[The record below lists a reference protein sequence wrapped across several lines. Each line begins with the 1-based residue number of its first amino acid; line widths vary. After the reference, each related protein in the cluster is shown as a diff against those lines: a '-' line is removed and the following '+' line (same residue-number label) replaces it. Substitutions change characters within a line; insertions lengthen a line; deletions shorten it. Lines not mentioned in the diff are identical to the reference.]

1 MNVILQS
8 VPLNFTIVGG
18 ALLAGFLFV
27 TMLFL
32 ASRYRRCPSNMVLAV
47 YGKVGTGRSVR
58 CIHGGGTLVWPLIQD
73 YTYLSLT
80 PMTINIPLRNALS
93 LQNIRVNVPSTFTVA
108 IDTTPDSMTNAAVR
122 LLNLERQEI
131 ETMSQEI
138 IFGQLRLTLASLT
151 IEQINQDRER
161 FMDAVR
167 KNIDTELGKIGL
179 TLINVNITDITDESG
194 YIESI
199 GKKAASTAVNQAKVD
214 VAEQEKKGA
223 IGEADAQRERRIQVA
238 SFNAKAV
245 EGENTAKANIAAF
258 NADLAEK
265 EADATRRSQVAQQ
278 VATAEIQRA
287 KALAETRRLE
297 AEQVVP
303 REIEK
308 RKVEIDAEADAEKN
322 RRTARGEADAIVSVK
337 TAEAEGV
344 QKVLTAKADG
354 YKALVESAL
363 NSPKDAATLLL
374 VEKLED
380 IVRLQT
386 EVIKNIKI
394 DKITVWDSGGEK
406 GSSTANFMS
415 NLVRTLPPLHEVAA
429 MAGVD
434 LPSYLGSVQRPEV
447 KKEDSPKSKS

>member
-1 MNVILQS
+1 MIPAQML
-8 VPLNFTIVGG
+8 PLNFAIVGG
-18 ALLAGFLFV
+18 VLLAGFLFV
-27 TMLFL
+27 TFLFL
-32 ASRYRRCPSNMVLAV
+32 ASRYRRCPSNMILAV

-108 IDTTPDSMTNAAVR
+108 IDTSPESMTSAAVR

-131 ETMSQEI
+131 ETMAQEI
-138 IFGQLRLTLASLT
+138 IFGQLRLTVASLT

-161 FMDAVR
+161 FMEAVR

-265 EADATRRSQVAQQ
+265 EADASRRGEVAKQ
-278 VATAEIQRA
+278 VATAEIQKA

-308 RKVEIDAEADAEKN
+308 RKVEIDAEAEAEKN

-337 TAEAEGV
+337 TAEATGIH
-344 QKVLTAKADG
+344 KVLTAKSDG
-354 YKALVESAL
+354 YKALVESAQ

-434 LPSYLGSVQRPEV
+434 LPGYLGSVKNLSPLT
-447 KKEDSPKSKS
+447 KEGPSNPPK